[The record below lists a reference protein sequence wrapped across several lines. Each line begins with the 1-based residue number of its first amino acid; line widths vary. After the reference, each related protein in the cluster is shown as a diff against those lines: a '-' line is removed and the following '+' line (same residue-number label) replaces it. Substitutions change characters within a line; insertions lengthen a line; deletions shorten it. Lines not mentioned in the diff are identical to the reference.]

1 MNLPLPV
8 NTPNTALST
17 LLNSLSEMIRQAR
30 QKALRVVDTLQVQTC
45 WNMRGFYQAFPI
57 WNAVRTELSWTHYRT
72 LLRVESEHA
81 RQWYMNEAA
90 TLNWPTRTPMPTA
103 VLPGFVAN

>member
-57 WNAVRTELSWTHYRT
+57 WNAVRHELS
-72 LLRVESEHA
+72 
-81 RQWYMNEAA
+81 
-90 TLNWPTRTPMPTA
+90 
-103 VLPGFVAN
+103 

>member
-30 QKALRVVDTLQVQTC
+30 QKALRVVDTLQVQT
-45 WNMRGFYQAFPI
+45 
-57 WNAVRTELSWTHYRT
+57 
-72 LLRVESEHA
+72 
-81 RQWYMNEAA
+81 
-90 TLNWPTRTPMPTA
+90 
-103 VLPGFVAN
+103 

>member
-1 MNLPLPV
+1 M
-8 NTPNTALST
+8 
-17 LLNSLSEMIRQAR
+17 SELIRQAR

-90 TLNWPTRTPMPTA
+90 TLNWSTRTPMPTA

>member
-8 NTPNTALST
+8 NTPNTALS
-17 LLNSLSEMIRQAR
+17 
-30 QKALRVVDTLQVQTC
+30 
-45 WNMRGFYQAFPI
+45 P
-57 WNAVRTELSWTHYRT
+57 

-90 TLNWPTRTPMPTA
+90 TLNWPTRTLMPTA